1 MDGFELFH
9 LLTPAVVGLFT
20 LISQRAFS
28 SLRRDAQSLRQVR
41 VLTTM
46 RADIAE
52 QLASW
57 RELLSDRQ
65 HMANQAESPSVQE
78 LSPHRL
84 EALIETSEAEL
95 LRIDRE
101 LESRKSQLS
110 AVESDPALIKK
121 REVARWTVLA
131 ALVAPVIADILI
143 LVVSLPVAL
152 RVAGEWALPTAL
164 AVVFPATSGSGWA
177 ALMITFFVPHI
188 AATCTLGWWAFR
200 LRKLDSEKFA
210 KATETARSLLGGYIA
225 LLSLITSIYVIRV
238 FGVGWFDNFGVSMRE
253 LTKPLLPILS
263 VAAFVATFG
272 PGYSKYAEGVAELE
286 KNSVVSQAPKSD
298 LKAAAS

>member
-1 MDGFELFH
+1 MDGLEFLQ
-9 LLTPAVVGLFT
+9 LVAPAIVALYSV
-20 LISQRAFS
+20 ISQRAFS
-28 SLRRDAQSLRQVR
+28 FLRRDAQSLRQVR
-41 VLTTM
+41 VLTAT

-57 RELLSDRQ
+57 RELLSERQ
-65 HMANQAESPSVQE
+65 HMATQVESPNVQE
-78 LSPHRL
+78 LSPQRL
-84 EALIETSEAEL
+84 EELIETSETEL

-101 LESRKSQLS
+101 LESKKRQLS
-110 AVESDPALIKK
+110 ADESDPAVIKK
-121 REVARWTVLA
+121 REVYRWTVLA

-152 RVAGEWALPTAL
+152 RVVGEWALPTAL

-177 ALMITFFVPHI
+177 ALIITFFVPHMT
-188 AATCTLGWWAFR
+188 ATCILGWWAFR

-225 LLSLITSIYVIRV
+225 LLSLIASVYVIRV
-238 FGVGWFDNFGVSMRE
+238 IGVGWFDNFGVSLKE

-272 PGYSKYAEGVAELE
+272 PGYSKYAEGLAELD
-286 KNSVVSQAPKSD
+286 KSSVVSQAPKSD
-298 LKAAAS
+298 VEAAAL